1 MNQNN
6 IRAIA
11 TRFGFDLL
19 LMEEKAKLVSS
30 LSETDRSDV
39 EADLRAWA
47 AEQEEEVTGHLV
59 WQADLLRAM
68 AEEDQSAI
76 DRLIQEGQAR
86 GYLVSIAAYHT
97 QIRYWLEEA
106 SPGWR
111 VHEAPVL
118 MATTDALLEWISG
131 GAEGMLGDPAS
142 RHRLETHL
150 NRLVELGA
158 IGRQTIGILLM
169 ESERLLWRPVV
180 AARSREDV
188 ELVLVFVVAREL
200 RRLGADSLV
209 AAVLA
214 AVGLR
219 RGAMD
224 KPVAEVLFREAAV
237 LIKAISGGR
246 FDRLLLHVL
255 QAETTNPGPVRIEL
269 LDIAITGLT
278 ELFAAYGDRPVPA
291 PWRNVLAGSYA
302 TRGVAKLGTPGHGA
316 AGALVDQTRAIELFE
331 ALSLEMGAQ
340 FPGTWRNSLALA
352 YMNRGTAKYNAP
364 GYGAVAAI
372 ADQTNAIGMLEALR
386 TDMQEGFPEN
396 WRNHLA
402 SAYTNRGNTKRG
414 TWGHG
419 DVAAITDH
427 DHAIQ
432 ILEALRVDMGELFP
446 ARCRSDLASA
456 YMNRGNAKQNAPGYG
471 AAAGVLDQTYAIAI
485 FEELR
490 VEMGERFPADWCNGL
505 AGAYTNRGNAKWY
518 APGHDAVGAIADH
531 TQAIEL
537 LEALRVEMNEHFP
550 EAGRSDLASAYM
562 NRGNAKQNAPGYGA
576 AAGVLDQTHAIA
588 IFEELCVEMGER
600 FPDRWR
606 NALAFAYSNRG
617 ITVLDAPGLGAA
629 AAIGDLRRAR
639 DIWRGEGERG
649 QDVRWLAPGGYLH
662 CCSLLSGLLVGMGR
676 HVEAL
681 EVVLEAGSLR
691 LSAAGSAILL
701 EEQHEVWRAGASIA
715 NLGAWLLAR
724 DGRVG
729 EGLECLEAQHGLML
743 KEALLRNEHALALRV
758 GDEAAAK
765 ISGLQARMH
774 EVRHIL
780 MRPDIVEAGLSR
792 PFAVASG
799 EALREE
805 LRSLK
810 AAFDH
815 AVAEVGDALGAE
827 GLRVVDFALLV
838 PEGGVIAVPVITAFG
853 SVVFL
858 LSRDGMVRVLDLPE
872 LTQMAVEQR
881 VRTLLDAEAQH
892 KELQTSQSAA
902 AFDAVLASEA
912 AGYWT
917 DLVGPL
923 WEGLQQLGY
932 SQSAPVTFVTTGALD
947 LLPLHAASRIE
958 DGVTRYAIEDRV
970 IRCAPGF
977 AALRQMK
984 ARTQAKVAG
993 VERVLGVFAPQR
1005 EHQKPEDQTPADK
1018 ESEDLSGA
1026 LYKELPRLK
1035 ELLGQSLDTVVK
1047 SAATRDWF
1055 LGELAKAD
1063 RPASDLHLSMHSEFI
1078 AEDPG
1083 RSGLKFVDEA
1093 GEPAPVTVSDLLALG
1108 ELQWLGHVCLSS
1120 CQSGRSDA
1128 REMPGE
1134 AIGLVMAFIQA
1145 GAASV
1150 LSSYYLIG
1158 DDTTADFMPALY
1170 RHRLAGKNIAEAL
1183 RSEACE
1189 RLLKQRSSGSQPGA
1203 DRLPLNPP
1211 ATPAEAD
1218 AVPGR
1223 GLRIAPARRARPQA
1237 FGPLD
1242 WAAYKPTCA

>member
-446 ARCRSDLASA
+446 ARC
-456 YMNRGNAKQNAPGYG
+456 
-471 AAAGVLDQTYAIAI
+471 
-485 FEELR
+485 
-490 VEMGERFPADWCNGL
+490 
-505 AGAYTNRGNAKWY
+505 
-518 APGHDAVGAIADH
+518 
-531 TQAIEL
+531 
-537 LEALRVEMNEHFP
+537 
-550 EAGRSDLASAYM
+550 RSDLASAYM